1 MPCAVCKLI
10 MREIAVR
17 TTSIACMYLIDTRVL
32 VLQKE
37 HEFAGVDVLSS

>member
-17 TTSIACMYLIDTRVL
+17 TTSIACMYLIDTVL